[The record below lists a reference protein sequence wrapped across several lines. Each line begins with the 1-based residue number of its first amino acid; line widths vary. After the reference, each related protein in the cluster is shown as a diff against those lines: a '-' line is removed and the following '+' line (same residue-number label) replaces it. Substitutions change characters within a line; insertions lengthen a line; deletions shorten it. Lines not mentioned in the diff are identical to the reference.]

1 MNRDITKMA
10 RVYCVCTSG
19 SIKLCTFNPSL
30 CLNGTVSY
38 VSMQSFSFQSF
49 HTHFS
54 CPLLFL
60 RFFSNTQ

>member
-10 RVYCVCTSG
+10 RVYCVCSSG

-49 HTHFS
+49 HTHFFLS
-54 CPLLFL
+54 TSIFRFLF
-60 RFFSNTQ
+60 